1 MTMTDLAFV
10 LGQLDSW
17 EWDSGARDMSPVPKS
32 MVQEGKSLEK
42 YTEDEL
48 KVSVESFAW
57 GIEGIIY
64 QFYVC
69 EMAPHKTNIGQSDLD

>member
-1 MTMTDLAFV
+1 MTISDFTSV

-32 MVQEGKSLEK
+32 MVREEKSLEK

-48 KVSVESFAW
+48 KVSFEVFVW
-57 GIEGIIY
+57 QIEGILTNLL
-64 QFYVC
+64 FVKWHYV
-69 EMAPHKTNIGQSDLD
+69 KLI